1 MARFAAFAA
10 LLAVSAS
17 ALPLH
22 KRIAQ
27 TTIDAVKPWE
37 DACNKAGG
45 GAQCNNIAVTAA
57 GNLLAAPPACAQQ
70 DSADAMIT
78 LAKSLNDDAE
88 MIRLAQIYRQQP
100 RNAPDSL
107 ATLYCQTAPKNEE
120 LNGLFQCQFSGA
132 KQDTFTGNVK
142 AGAAGTVPFGGNAPN
157 PAGSCPANPNGPVA
171 DGQQLNKLVQ
181 NPGSGNT
188 GNIGGGNG
196 NGNGDNTNTSSS
208 AAPET
213 TSAPGNGN
221 QDGSQTVTV
230 TRTQVKTVTV
240 TAGSPAATPSGATPI
255 TDATTPAVTA
265 DATKPFQ
272 LQNGKDAQA
281 LNKSFESLTESSSCN
296 DGEQACVGDG
306 FAQCVGG
313 KFQVTACSGG
323 LQCFAL
329 PLVNKAGTSIACD
342 TEADAAARIAATG
355 ATGGVRG

>member
-1 MARFAAFAA
+1 MARFAALAA

-37 DACNKAGG
+37 AACNQAGG

-57 GNLLAAPPACAQQ
+57 GTLLAAPPACAQQ

-78 LAKSLNDDAE
+78 LAKSLDNDAE
-88 MIRLAQIYRQQP
+88 MIRLAQIFRQQP
-100 RNAPDSL
+100 RNSPDSL
-107 ATLYCQTAPKNEE
+107 SSLYCQTAPKNEE
-120 LNGLFQCQFSGA
+120 LNGLFQCQFAGS
-132 KQDTFTGNVK
+132 KLDTFTGNVK
-142 AGAAGTVPFGGNAPN
+142 AGAAGTIPLGGNAPN
-157 PAGSCPANPNGPVA
+157 PAGSCPASPDGPVE

-181 NPGSGNT
+181 DPGSGS

-196 NGNGDNTNTSSS
+196 NGNGDNTKTSS
-208 AAPET
+208 AAPEST
-213 TSAPGNGN
+213 AAPDNGNG
-221 QDGSQTVTV
+221 DGSQTVTV
-230 TRTQVKTVTV
+230 TRTQVQTVTV
-240 TAGSPAATPSGATPI
+240 TAGSPAATPTDITP
-255 TDATTPAVTA
+255 TDDAPAPAVTA
-265 DATKPFQ
+265 DAAKPFL
-272 LQNGKDAQA
+272 LQNGKDAQE
-281 LNKSFESLTESSSCN
+281 LNASFQSLTASSDCN
-296 DGEQACVGDG
+296 DGEQACVEGG

-313 KFQVTACSGG
+313 SFQITACAGG

-329 PLVNKAGTSIACD
+329 PLVNKAGTSITCD

>member
-120 LNGLFQCQFSGA
+120 LDGLFQCQFSGA

-142 AGAAGTVPFGGNAPN
+142 AGAAGT
-157 PAGSCPANPNGPVA
+157 
-171 DGQQLNKLVQ
+171 LNKLVQ

>member
-10 LLAVSAS
+10 LLAISAS

-37 DACNKAGG
+37 AACNQAGG

-57 GNLLAAPPACAQQ
+57 GNLLANPPACAQQ

-78 LAKSLNDDAE
+78 LAKSLDNDAE

-107 ATLYCQTAPKNEE
+107 ASLYCQSEPKNEE
-120 LNGLFQCQFSGA
+120 LNGLFQCQFAGV

-142 AGAAGTVPFGGNAPN
+142 AGAAGTIPLGGTAPN
-157 PAGSCPANPNGPVA
+157 PAGSCPANPDGPVE

-181 NPGSGNT
+181 NPGSGT

-196 NGNGDNTNTSSS
+196 NGNGDNTKTSSS
-208 AAPET
+208 AAPEST
-213 TSAPGNGN
+213 AVPDN
-221 QDGSQTVTV
+221 DGSRTVTV
-230 TRTQVKTVTV
+230 TRTLITTVTV
-240 TAGSPAATPSGATPI
+240 TAGNPAATPSDPTP
-255 TDATTPAVTA
+255 TADAATPAVTA

-272 LQNGKDAQA
+272 LQNGKDAQK
-281 LNKSFESLTESSSCN
+281 LNKSFQSLTADSSCN
-296 DGEQACVGDG
+296 DGEQACVDGG

-313 KFQVTACSGG
+313 EFQVTACSGG

-329 PLVNKAGTSIACD
+329 PLVNKAGTSITCD